1 MAVTVNCPG
10 CRTSY
15 PVTEDLLGKKIRCK
29 KCQETFTAT
38 AAKSPAGSRAADE
51 RITSRRPVRDEADE
65 YDDEDE
71 APRRNGNG
79 RARPAAKRPPQ
90 KSNKGLLIG
99 GIAGGVLL
107 LAGGIGLGVW
117 ILNKDD
123 TDNTTSPPVA
133 ATPPVSTGT
142 QVVKAP
148 AVDTPSPTTGGAAS
162 ENNLRTAAAPESEGG
177 LQIVPPKRRPASFKQ
192 ALIDQA
198 KKSTVLIR
206 CTFEEGLADG
216 SGWVAERHGNEAY
229 IVTNSHVV
237 GMKEPARPQPEKIQ
251 VIVNAGLG
259 DMERTF
265 EGKLLALDREEDLAV
280 IRIKGHD
287 LPSAFKIARSND
299 LQESQLLE
307 IIGFPHGK
315 FLEKELKQ
323 GLGVNVGT
331 TVSSRRSSVS
341 RRVLNHDGSVKY
353 IQAEGGADPGN
364 SGGPV
369 VDTNGNVVAV
379 LVAGKPGTTIRFVIP
394 SEYVIQLLHGH
405 VYKVMPGQAVSSGV
419 GIRQP
424 LTALVADPLRRLRSV
439 EADIFVGKKPN
450 GAKGEKSVR
459 DAPPAGK
466 EPQAQDGDGPRTT
479 VALNY
484 DAEHDVPLGDAF
496 RAKAEASLPPVTDD
510 QIYWF
515 QPHYQSK
522 DGTSRWAPAI
532 ALEMGRYPVEAKPA
546 HLAYTPKPD
555 MTPGPARRV
564 ELESKQLLSFEAE
577 GGGAG
582 GGEQGLSATL
592 TEKTRSVEKNGDAKV
607 RLQYIEVHPSDAD
620 ESSMFSRAF
629 RGIESMAKGLGV
641 EVTVTKEGRF
651 NNPTPDFANV
661 PQAARP
667 VLRTFNSQIINSL
680 EGMALGLPGKD
691 LQPGDTWDLDSQYTI
706 FVVNGI
712 QNALFKA
719 TCTYTGTRIRD
730 GREEAVIEING
741 QIASTGSSNS
751 GGGGGERS
759 RGSIGGSPGESPGGD
774 TGGSDNSPYDED
786 GKLKKGFFG
795 VLRGAAVVDV
805 TSGLVTL
812 GRTELAMA
820 VVFPIKLHNPRTNQ
834 DVEIK
839 IHAGLGLETT
849 LRRSLTKDP
858 PKPANAYVLL
868 PNQPRGYNTLVE
880 SASAGD
886 DVGDASTESVIP
898 QRNTAMP
905 REATDRVK
913 RAAVFVKV
921 HTVDGSDSGRAD
933 LPRPEGS
940 GFFAAPGL
948 VLTTSDVVG
957 MLSKTDRPPA
967 SIEIVLNAGT
977 GAARAVPGELVAVD
991 HENHIALVRV
1001 KGDNFPEPLKVGRSD
1016 TLVESQPLTVAGF
1029 PEGSDLSK
1037 GLAAGLQVAG
1047 TTTPVS
1053 LRSTMMS
1060 RQVPNAIDQTIK
1072 YIQLEGG
1079 VEVAGDSGGPVVDDK
1094 GEVRCV
1100 AVASAAGT
1108 GLRFGVPAEYITRML
1123 DGYPLE
1129 VVPGRAYK
1137 DGSTAKQPVDVK
1149 FADPLNRVTAVHLD
1163 YWLGSDGKARKP
1175 SDKEPKPRPDDLK
1188 KGSVELT
1195 FKPGVRPGE
1204 KSAQGEFVLPEPA
1217 PGQVC
1222 YLQPRFVNGT
1232 GSEHWSR
1239 GVVYAPDGPPVER
1252 KATTLE
1258 VKYKAGAVR
1267 DVELTTLTRMHYV
1280 LLGQDNEIGSP
1291 FKVNLSETIGRTSRG
1306 TVPIQLEYKNL
1317 ELDWK
1322 KILPQLEEYPQIESA
1337 LNRAIK
1343 PYLELIRGVV
1353 SVVTVN
1359 RNGKMM
1365 QGLVNYARLP
1375 LVAQPQ
1381 FYLFNN
1387 QIVSSLQALTFPL
1400 PGKDKQVPY
1409 GYTWD
1414 FPTDLFVAARGKAHG
1429 ALFKMHFKYAGVRDR
1444 GGRQEAVVE
1453 ISGSLASNPNAK
1465 IDSSPDAPA
1474 ETPAAD
1480 AEKSVGDFADT
1491 GSKKKESTPEESAG
1505 TKGLF
1510 GVAHG
1515 FALIDVQD
1523 GFVSHVKLYIDLD
1536 AEVKVRDPQTKAE
1549 VPVVAGGSMELQLRR
1564 RMVGSK

>member
-38 AAKSPAGSRAADE
+38 ASKSPAGSRAADE
-51 RITSRRPVRDEADE
+51 RITSRRPARDDADDYE
-65 YDDEDE
+65 DEDD

-79 RARPAAKRPPQ
+79 RARPGVKRPPQ
-90 KSNKGLLIG
+90 KSGNKGLLVG

-123 TDNTTSPPVA
+123 TSDTGNNNIASVTS
-133 ATPPVSTGT
+133 TPPVSTGT

-148 AVDTPSPTTGGAAS
+148 AVDATPPATGGAAS
-162 ENNLRTAAAPESEGG
+162 DNTLKTAAAPESDGG
-177 LQIVPPKRRPASFKQ
+177 LQVVPPKRRPPTFKQ

-229 IVTNSHVV
+229 VVTNSHVV
-237 GMKEPARPQPEKIQ
+237 GMKEPARPQPEKIE
-251 VIVNAGLG
+251 VIVNSGLG
-259 DMERTF
+259 ATERTF

-287 LPSAFKIARSND
+287 LPSAFKLARSND
-299 LQESQLLE
+299 LQDSQLLE

-331 TVSSRRSSVS
+331 TVSSRRSSVA
-341 RRVLNHDGSVKY
+341 RRVLNQDGSVKY

-369 VDTNGNVVAV
+369 IDTNGNVVAV
-379 LVAGKPGTTIRFVIP
+379 LVAGKPGTTIRFIIP

-405 VYKVMPGQAVSSGV
+405 VYKVMPGQAVASGV
-419 GIRQP
+419 GVRQP

-439 EADIFVGKKPN
+439 EADVFVGKKPN

-459 DAPPAGK
+459 DAPPPGK
-466 EPQAQDGDGPRTT
+466 DPQPHEGDGPRTT

-484 DAEHDVPLGDAF
+484 DPEQDVPLGDAF
-496 RAKAEASLPPVTDD
+496 RAKGEASLPPVNED

-532 ALEMGRYPVEAKPA
+532 AMEMGRYPVDAKAA

-555 MTPGPARRV
+555 LTPGPARRV

-582 GGEQGLSATL
+582 GGEQGLQATL

-607 RLQYIEVHPSDAD
+607 RLQYIDVRPSDAD

-641 EVTVTKEGRF
+641 EVTITKEGRF
-651 NNPTPDFANV
+651 HNPTPDFANV

-667 VLRTFNSQIINSL
+667 VLRTFNTQIINSL

-691 LQPGDTWDLDSQYTI
+691 LQPGDTWDIDTQYSI
-706 FVVNGI
+706 FVGNGV

-719 TCTYTGTRIRD
+719 TCTYTGTRVRE
-730 GREEAVIEING
+730 GREEAVVEING
-741 QIASTGSSNS
+741 RIASNGNGSSNS
-751 GGGGGERS
+751 GGGGRSS
-759 RGSIGGSPGESPGGD
+759 RGRGAIGGEPGESPGGD
-774 TGGSDNSPYDED
+774 TGGGDNSPYDAD
-786 GKLKKGFFG
+786 GNLKKGFYG
-795 VLRGAAVVDV
+795 VLHGAAVVDV
-805 TSGLVTL
+805 ASGLVTL

-834 DVEIK
+834 DVELK
-839 IHAGLGLETT
+839 IHAGLGLEST

-858 PKPANAYVLL
+858 PKPANAFVLL

-880 SASAGD
+880 SAPAD
-886 DVGDASTESVIP
+886 DEVGDASTESVVP

-905 REATDRVK
+905 SSVTEKVK
-913 RAAVFVKV
+913 KAAVLIK
-921 HTVDGSDSGRAD
+921 TRNAQGSGGDGSGW
-933 LPRPEGS
+933 
-940 GFFAAPGL
+940 FAAPGL
-948 VLTTSDVVG
+948 IVTNAHVVG
-957 MLSKTDRPPA
+957 ILSKSDRPPD
-967 SIEIVLNAGT
+967 SVEVVLDSGT
-977 GAARAVPGELVAVD
+977 GRERAFPGELLTVNLEDDLAVVRIKG
-991 HENHIALVRV
+991 ENL
-1001 KGDNFPEPLKVGRSD
+1001 PEPLKIGRSD
-1016 TLVESQPLTVAGF
+1016 DLVETQQLTVAGF
-1029 PEGSDLSK
+1029 PFGTNVSKELAEGL
-1037 GLAAGLQVAG
+1037 GVRGAVIQVG
-1047 TTTPVS
+1047 
-1053 LRSTMMS
+1053 LRSTTVA
-1060 RQVPNAIDQTIK
+1060 RHVPNKIDNTTK
-1072 YIQLEGG
+1072 FIQLEGG
-1079 VEVAGDSGGPVVDDK
+1079 MDHGNSGGAIVDEK

-1100 AVASAAGT
+1100 AESQAEGT
-1108 GLRFGVPAEYITRML
+1108 SMKFAVPAEYVSRML
-1123 DGYPLE
+1123 NGYPLE
-1129 VVPGRAYK
+1129 VVPGRSYK
-1137 DGSTAKQPVDVK
+1137 DGTTPKQPVDVK

-1163 YWLGSDGKARKP
+1163 YWVGSDGRARKP
-1175 SDKEPKPRPDDLK
+1175 SDKEPKPAPGDGK
-1188 KGSVELT
+1188 KGSIELT

-1204 KSAQGEFVLPEPA
+1204 RMAHGEFVLPEPA

-1232 GSEHWSR
+1232 GAEHWSR

-1252 KATTLE
+1252 KPATLE
-1258 VKYKAGAVR
+1258 VKYKAGALR
-1267 DVELTTLTRMHYV
+1267 DVELTTLTRMHYI

-1291 FKVNLSETIGRTSRG
+1291 FKVNLSETIGRPSRG

-1337 LNRAIK
+1337 LNRALK

-1353 SVVTVN
+1353 TVVTVN
-1359 RNGKMM
+1359 RDGKMM
-1365 QGLVNYARLP
+1365 PGLVNYAKLP
-1375 LVAQPQ
+1375 LVVQPQ

-1387 QIVSSLQALTFPL
+1387 QIISSLQALTFPL

-1409 GYTWD
+1409 GHTWD
-1414 FPTDLFVAARGKAHG
+1414 FPTNLFVAARGKSHG

-1453 ISGSLASNPNAK
+1453 ITGSLANNPNAK
-1465 IDSSPDAPA
+1465 IDSPPETPA

-1480 AEKSVGDFADT
+1480 TEKPVGSFADSD
-1491 GSKKKESTPEESAG
+1491 SKKKESTADESTG
-1505 TKGLF
+1505 MKGLY

-1515 FALIDVQD
+1515 YALVDVQD
-1523 GFVSHVKLYIDLD
+1523 GFVSYVKLYIDLD

-1564 RMVGSK
+1564 RMVGTK